1 MTPAAIKSAHHAT
14 ILRNNRRFVHW
25 LAPLDQAELDALLDA
40 SDYARQCLAGDAVLF
55 GYDAHGAYRHK
66 RVDWL
71 CERLDHVFYID
82 RIIIGPQS
90 QGRGLGR
97 RLYDDV
103 ADYARS
109 LGHTQL
115 ACEVNTRPDNLG
127 SHAFHLRAGFH
138 PIGDV
143 DDPGTTSVRF
153 YLRKL

>member
-90 QGRGLGR
+90 RGRGPGAGGWA
-97 RLYDDV
+97 DV
-103 ADYARS
+103 FMTMWLTMPDRSATCSSPARS
-109 LGHTQL
+109 THGLTIP
-115 ACEVNTRPDNLG
+115 AVMPFT
-127 SHAFHLRAGFH
+127 
-138 PIGDV
+138 
-143 DDPGTTSVRF
+143 
-153 YLRKL
+153 